1 MTRPLAT
8 GRAASPRDHY
18 SYTLYA
24 DPEMA
29 NRFDDLRF
37 AGPIGELVAES
48 QARVLLAFAGPLAGR
63 TVIDVGT
70 GTGRAAIA
78 LAARGAAVTGID
90 ASDAMLRV
98 GRERAAAREVDVTFA
113 AGDAHAIPYPDR
125 SFDVA
130 VSLRVL
136 MHTPD
141 WRACLAELCRVA
153 RERIVIDFPARGSAA
168 AIQALGR
175 RLLARSGANVE
186 AYRVFGERQVA
197 AALAGH
203 GFRVEAIDRQFV
215 LPIALHKKIGS
226 RAGTERVE
234 RALRSI
240 GLLREFGTPV
250 TMMARRCASS

>member
-1 MTRPLAT
+1 VTRPLAT

-18 SYTLYA
+18 SYTVYA

-48 QARVLLAFAGPLAGR
+48 QARVLLAFVGPPLGR

-78 LAARGAAVTGID
+78 LASQGASVTGID
-90 ASDAMLRV
+90 ASEAMLRV
-98 GRERAAAREVDVTFA
+98 GRERAAARGVEVTFA
-113 AGDAHAIPYPDR
+113 AGDAHAVPYPDR

-136 MHTPD
+136 MHTPE
-141 WRACLAELCRVA
+141 WRVCLGELCRVA
-153 RERIVIDFPARGSAA
+153 RERVVIDFPARGSVAA
-168 AIQALGR
+168 LQAAGR
-175 RLLARSGANVE
+175 RLLARTGAGVE
-186 AYRVFGERQVA
+186 AYRVFGERRIA
-197 AALAGH
+197 AEFARH

-226 RAGTERVE
+226 RAVTERVE

-240 GLLREFGTPV
+240 GLLRVFGSPV